1 MLQLLQW
8 DGNVPMTHHCF
19 IMVITPQ
26 GSSLTH
32 LHLIGPTLSPVT
44 FIMRLLF
51 TFSFSFLKHL
61 KTSMLVVQL
70 NCLTCTTGSKAL
82 NASYA
87 APVCYANRS
96 VLMKASWIIQ
106 EWCSTTNTPQEQI
119 LRKKKEKGLL
129 WKNKKWS
136 ISGFRFIST
145 TAHHFLINKCQQ
157 MEITH
162 LTAL

>member
-8 DGNVPMTHHCF
+8 DGNVPTTHHFF
-19 IMVITPQ
+19 IIVITPQ

-32 LHLIGPTLSPVT
+32 LHLIVQTLSPIT

-51 TFSFSFLKHL
+51 FFFLFFFETFKDFHVSGPVKLLDMYNRIKSP
-61 KTSMLVVQL
+61 
-70 NCLTCTTGSKAL
+70 

-119 LRKKKEKGLL
+119 LRKKKKDCFGKIKSEVSLAFASYPQLL
-129 WKNKKWS
+129 ITFLLTNVSKWK
-136 ISGFRFIST
+136 
-145 TAHHFLINKCQQ
+145 
-157 MEITH
+157 
-162 LTAL
+162 